1 MHWTPDLR
9 WTGDLVVIHDGGLT
23 EAGRDALAA
32 AFDVIFGTVCTLAF
46 EYVIEE

>member
-1 MHWTPDLR
+1 M
-9 WTGDLVVIHDGGLT
+9 GDYWSWLS
-23 EAGRDALAA
+23 LAF